1 MKPDAKV
8 CHEDKDGEWMKTI
21 AHYLLAT
28 ASPLQHFIDKPS
40 ITHDF
45 CNKQALQILV
55 RDGIL
60 SNVDFFTSHINE
72 IKAGVNWADCHWKN
86 VDHYLNPDTGKGIWP
101 FGNALD
107 TFRRYFSIAARST
120 RQGDRCKAAFF
131 LGAAAHLVQDLCV
144 PHHAR
149 GLMFNG
155 HHEFELWA
163 MQHCHQYAVND
174 TGLYSRSKRTAS
186 FILTNSLIAAD
197 LLPAVDS
204 ECPGLNYN
212 GVALIALPLAQR
224 STAGLFEYFHRLFIS
239 SSHSVFMSM
248 TSTAPINAA

>member
-1 MKPDAKV
+1 
-8 CHEDKDGEWMKTI
+8 MKTI

-28 ASPLQHFIDKPS
+28 ASPLQYFIDKPS
-40 ITHDF
+40 VTHDF

-60 SNVDFFTSHINE
+60 SNIDFFTSHIHE
-72 IKAGVNWADCHWKN
+72 INAGVNWADCHWKN

-120 RQGDRCKAAFF
+120 RRGDRRKAAFF

-155 HHEFELWA
+155 HHEYESWA
-163 MQHCHQYAVND
+163 MQHYSSYIVNH
-174 TGLYSRSKRTAS
+174 TGIYLQNKRTDDFLLS
-186 FILTNSLIAAD
+186 NSLIAAD
-197 LLPAVDS
+197 LLPAVDI
-204 ECPGLNYN
+204 EHDCLNYDA
-212 GVALIALPLAQR
+212 VSHIVLPLAQR
-224 STAGLFEYFHRLFIS
+224 STAGLFEYFHRVFLA
-239 SSHSVFMSM
+239 SSHSVSISA
-248 TSTAPINAA
+248 TSNIPINAA